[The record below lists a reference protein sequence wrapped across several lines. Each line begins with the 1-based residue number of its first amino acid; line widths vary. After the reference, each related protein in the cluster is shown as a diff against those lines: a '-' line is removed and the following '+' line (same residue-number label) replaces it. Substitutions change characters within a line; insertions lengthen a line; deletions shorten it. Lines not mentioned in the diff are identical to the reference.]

1 MQPPDF
7 LKVADSLVNASRGKP
22 AQAHLRRAV
31 STTYY
36 AMFHT
41 LARCCA
47 DLLIG
52 GKGADRSNRA
62 WHQVYRSLEHGAAK
76 SACNNLSKIGLFPK
90 DIQEFANQFIVMQGK
105 RHQAD
110 YDPME
115 RVYKSAVQADI
126 GIVGNVISR
135 FNLVPV
141 KDRRA
146 FAAHVLFRSRT

>member
-1 MQPPDF
+1 M
-7 LKVADSLVNASRGKP
+7 
-22 AQAHLRRAV
+22 

-36 AMFHT
+36 AMFHL

-52 GKGADRSNRA
+52 GKGADRSNPA

-76 SACNNLSKIGLFPK
+76 SACNSTSKINLFPK
-90 DIQEFANQFIVMQGK
+90 DIQEFAGQFIVMQGK

-126 GIVGNVISR
+126 EVVNNIISR
-135 FNLVPV
+135 FNRTAI

-146 FAAHVLFRSRT
+146 FAAHVLFKSRT